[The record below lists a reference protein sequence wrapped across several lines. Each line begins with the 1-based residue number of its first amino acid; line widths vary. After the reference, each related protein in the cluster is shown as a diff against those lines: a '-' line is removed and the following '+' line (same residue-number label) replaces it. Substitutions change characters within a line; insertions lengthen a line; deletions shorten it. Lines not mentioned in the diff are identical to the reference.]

1 MNDLTHFKMNPALSQ
16 RICDVEFFQM
26 PLDRLVDSVIKND
39 LDFKELVDLLP
50 SWSKVAEFPA
60 KAKGFW
66 TQMLSSVL
74 LGKGNFPE
82 LNFSYQIA
90 LRPQN
95 TQKRRVVMM
104 FLPGSTTVKNTN
116 ILGEYANEAVGAGWE
131 VVVVTGETT
140 TNAKAEKHVKRILK
154 EHKTRNVLIISRGMA
169 QRSFSVP
176 EIDELYLVY
185 DNGDAGC
192 TLQKMSR
199 VLTPYFDGR
208 FKVGRIVSLSFD
220 PNRNDVFDSAMLI
233 TAVNIAK
240 KRKIPMKKALE
251 TVLHTIDIFQC
262 TSDAV
267 VRFDSDKYLAEMIAR
282 KSVDRVIGK
291 VFDMSVLTEA
301 DIVRLA
307 VGDKEY
313 TKLTKTQAT
322 LKGKTRNQSP
332 TIMPRD
338 KIGKPITENQIE
350 DARKALVVLS
360 ENIDIIIYG
369 TRSKT
374 LKEAFVV
381 LDKSVIMQQAVEE
394 QFNMKYDFIRHLFTC
409 GGISD
414 QVISLKFDR

>member
-1 MNDLTHFKMNPALSQ
+1 MLTHFKMNTALSQ
-16 RICDVEFFQM
+16 RICDVEFYQM
-26 PLDRLVDSVIKND
+26 PLGRLVDSVLSTDTEFANLMD
-39 LDFKELVDLLP
+39 ELP
-50 SWSKVAEFPA
+50 SWSKTVAFPA
-60 KAKGFW
+60 KAKGFY
-66 TQMLSSVL
+66 TQMLSAVL

-82 LNFSYQIA
+82 LNFSYQTA
-90 LRPQN
+90 LRPKN
-95 TQKRRVVMM
+95 TQTRRVIMM
-104 FLPGSTTVKNTN
+104 FLPGSSTIEN
-116 ILGEYANEAVGAGWE
+116 IRTLGEYANETVGTGWE
-131 VVVVTGETT
+131 IVVLTGETT
-140 TNAKAEKHVKRILK
+140 SNAEAEKHVKRILK
-154 EHKTRNVLIISRGMA
+154 EHKNRNVLILSRGMA
-169 QRSFSVP
+169 QRSFSIP
-176 EIDELYLVY
+176 EITELYLAY
-185 DNGDAGC
+185 DNGEAGC

-199 VLTPYFDGR
+199 ALTPYFDGR
-208 FKVGRIVSLSFD
+208 FKVGQIVSLSFD
-220 PNRNDVFDSAMLI
+220 PNRSDIFDAAMLV

-240 KRKIPMKKALE
+240 KKKISMKKALE
-251 TVLHTIDIFQC
+251 TVLHTIDIFYC
-262 TSDAV
+262 TPDNII
-267 VRFDSDKYLAEMIAR
+267 RFDTDKYLNEMIAR

-307 VGDKEY
+307 AGEKEY

-332 TIMPRD
+332 TIMPRSQ
-338 KIGKPITENQIE
+338 IGKPITEKQIE
-350 DARKALVVLS
+350 EARKALVVLS

-374 LKEAFVV
+374 LKDAFGV

>member
-1 MNDLTHFKMNPALSQ
+1 MLTHFKMNPALSQ

-26 PLDRLVDSVIKND
+26 PLNRLVDSVIKTD
-39 LDFKELVDLLP
+39 SDFKDLVDLLP
-50 SWSKVAEFPA
+50 SWSKTAAFPA

-66 TQMLSSVL
+66 TKMLSAGL
-74 LGKGNFPE
+74 LGQGNFPE
-82 LNFSYQIA
+82 LNFSYQAA
-90 LRPQN
+90 LRPKN
-95 TQKRRVVMM
+95 TQKRRVVMI
-104 FLPGSTTVKNTN
+104 FLPGSTTVENTG
-116 ILGEYANEAVGAGWE
+116 LFGEYANETVGAGWE
-131 VVVVTGETT
+131 IVVVTGETT
-140 TNAKAEKHVKRILK
+140 SNAEAEKHVKRILK
-154 EHKTRNVLIISRGMA
+154 EHKSRHILIISRGMA

-176 EIDELYLVY
+176 GITVLYLAY
-185 DNGDAGC
+185 DNGEAGC

-199 VLTPYFDGR
+199 ALTPYFDGR

-220 PNRNDVFDSAMLI
+220 PNRNDVFDAAMLV
-233 TAVNIAK
+233 TAVNISK
-240 KRKIPMKKALE
+240 KKKIPMKKALE

-262 TSDAV
+262 TPDNL
-267 VRFDSDKYLAEMIAR
+267 VRFDSDKYLAEVIAR

-307 VGDKEY
+307 AGEKEY

-338 KIGKPITENQIE
+338 KIGKPITEKQIE
-350 DARKALVVLS
+350 EARKALVVLS

-374 LKEAFVV
+374 LKEAFAV
-381 LDKSVIMQQAVEE
+381 LDKSAIMQQAIEE
-394 QFNMKYDFIRHLFTC
+394 QFDMQYDFIRHLFTC